1 MSEHGARLQKAP
13 IQKIPD
19 WCFVIHSAA
28 AGSSQAAAGV
38 GALLAAAAAYRC
50 CQMANRPRRSLAV
63 ALVGALAAWG
73 PPSASERPGRGQ
85 TAPAAVG
92 TTLRFSPP
100 VLLGSG
106 VEVTLQNGSEITL
119 H

>member
-1 MSEHGARLQKAP
+1 
-13 IQKIPD
+13 
-19 WCFVIHSAA
+19 
-28 AGSSQAAAGV
+28 
-38 GALLAAAAAYRC
+38 
-50 CQMANRPRRSLAV
+50 MAKWPRRSLAV
-63 ALVGALAAWG
+63 ALVSALACG

-119 H
+119 HANETNLGFFYSFNDSHLFGQ